1 MLLAQSPAPAADLLV
16 LAFVAGFAVATLVFW
31 AATTHAPPH
40 QPTGRIEH
48 RRAPIHGVPRLPGV
62 PGLRRVPR
70 IHCGNATES
79 SVQRRTI
86 ARGNAFGIGRKPP
99 PRRRNR
105 TGRGAHRRARV
116 GLRRYR
122 GRPLEAVSG
131 KSRGGFRQ
139 GPGTDRTA
147 ARRIGP
153 AVTFAES
160 RQSRPP
166 RPKSPDD
173 RVGHCSYGLG
183 AAQQARTRRVTVIAT
198 FGGGSTG
205 APNRPRPPPPPGAQ
219 E

>member
-147 ARRIGP
+147 AHRLRAATGP
-153 AVTFAES
+153 MAQNPYADPSV
-160 RQSRPP
+160 RRPP
-166 RPKSPDD
+166 GRRLLTKT
-173 RVGHCSYGLG
+173 GG
-183 AAQQARTRRVTVIAT
+183 ALRTYE
-198 FGGGSTG
+198 
-205 APNRPRPPPPPGAQ
+205 PPRWVRHMWIPHWSMPGVLLFPV
-219 E
+219 EELPG